1 MRRIEEDRE
10 VMHEQLA
17 RAERALEPL
26 RRRVKNDRNFR
37 VFSEGYIDQILALK
51 ADIAKYRRLQ
61 QAQRRPAKRKKL
73 LKRGL
78 IPPR

>member
-17 RAERALEPL
+17 RAERALESL